1 MDYKMSDKQAIR
13 KLIGLL
19 TEYKHMICI
28 IIVSLVISTILNF
41 CIPLISRKIMD
52 EGFIA
57 EDWNLLVKL
66 AIASFLIYAIITSLN
81 LLTEKLR
88 INLSA
93 KIQYSLNEQAFN
105 HLMRV
110 RMEYYDKINYTE
122 TFSNLNM
129 DISNM
134 ISVADEGMFF
144 VVTQIFS
151 IIGGIIGLFLLDYRM
166 TIIVVLIIP
175 VKYVV
180 MKHFA
185 RKQKEVMD
193 SFIDASKNYAGWF
206 GDTVGGVREVRLLG
220 ILNKKQAEFSNRQIK
235 IISEQKKLNMLSQ
248 WNIGIDSLMVQAMVL
263 IIYIVGANLV
273 FNMGLTIGTIFA
285 FITYSAYVTG
295 PISAI
300 LNIKYLLSGIIPSTK
315 RYYEFMSVVEED
327 DAELIEIPDWR
338 QISFNRVTFSYSD
351 NEPAVEDVDLCIAK
365 GKKVALIGKNGC
377 GKSTLVDLLL
387 RLRTP
392 QKGTIT
398 LDNIDIRKLSIA
410 AYREMFAVVSQ
421 DVYLFND
428 SIRNNICLYQDIDE
442 KNLLQVCDESGL
454 SDFIREVS
462 FDYNV
467 GANGSMLSGGQKQKI
482 ALARALLL
490 DRPIIILDEAT
501 SNVDVSSELQ
511 VNELLNTSLKDK
523 TVIVI
528 SHRKSVLYEMEQVIL
543 MDDGRVMDKGKF
555 DDLLKTDKYLWLM
568 EGEKR
573 IKMY

>member
-1 MDYKMSDKQAIR
+1 MSDKQAIR
-13 KLIGLL
+13 RLIGLL
-19 TEYKHMICI
+19 TEYKRIICI
-28 IIVSLVISTILNF
+28 IIGSLVISTILNF

-52 EGFIA
+52 DGFIA
-57 EDWNLLVKL
+57 GDWNLLVKL
-66 AIASFLIYAIITSLN
+66 AIASFLIYVFITSLK
-81 LLTEKLR
+81 LLTEKFR
-88 INLSA
+88 VNLSA
-93 KIQYSLNEQAFN
+93 KIQYNLNKQAFN

-144 VVTQIFS
+144 VVTQIFG
-151 IIGGIIGLFLLDYRM
+151 IVGGIIGLFILDYRM
-166 TIIVVLIIP
+166 TIIVILIIP

-185 RKQKEVMD
+185 RKRKEVMD
-193 SFIDASKNYAGWF
+193 SFIDASKNYSGWF
-206 GDTVGGVREVRLLG
+206 GDTVGGVREIRLLG
-220 ILNKKQAEFSNRQIK
+220 ILNRKQAEFSNRQIK

-273 FNMGLTIGTIFA
+273 FNMGLTIGTVFA
-285 FITYSAYVTG
+285 FVTYSAYVTG

-315 RYYEFMSVVEED
+315 RYYKFMSVPEED
-327 DAELIEIPDWR
+327 DAEEIEIPDWKY
-338 QISFNRVTFSYSD
+338 ISFNRVTFSYSD
-351 NEPAVEDVDLCIAK
+351 NEPAVEDVNLCIEK
-365 GKKVALIGKNGC
+365 GSKVALIGKNGC

-387 RLRTP
+387 RLRIP
-392 QKGTIT
+392 QKGSIT
-398 LDNIDIRKLSIA
+398 LDNIDIRKLSMTT
-410 AYREMFAVVSQ
+410 YREMFAVVSQ

-442 KNLLQVCDESGL
+442 KKLLQVCEESGL
-454 SDFIREVS
+454 SDFIKEVS

-467 GANGSMLSGGQKQKI
+467 GVNGIMLSGGQKQKI

-490 DRPIIILDEAT
+490 DRPIIILDEVT
-501 SNVDVSSELQ
+501 SNVDYSSELHL
-511 VNELLNTSLKDK
+511 NELVHTSLKEK

-528 SHRKSVLYEMEQVIL
+528 SHHQSILNVMDQIILIEDGRVIL
-543 MDDGRVMDKGKF
+543 MGDVDYVINKKEYKEMISY
-555 DDLLKTDKYLWLM
+555 LKM
-568 EGEKR
+568 
-573 IKMY
+573 